1 MHSYL
6 RQAMFRG
13 EFMCANARNE
23 CRGIPFDPIF
33 HQVIE
38 HWDRIREQL
47 VVNINADYHVYEGD
61 EFREHLFEQY
71 LERERLTWPRLES
84 GRLDLKEKTFRDMAK
99 LDVRLA
105 PLHELRATLSQLRE
119 IKIKVDADW
128 RVRTNAVGIRIQ
140 DRPHATVRHRIS
152 VWSGDMGTVFHQA
165 AAGPRPCLLRFRAGG
180 IRDCCSSEWRRS
192 DACGLQ
198 LG

>member
-13 EFMCANARNE
+13 EFMCANARIE

-33 HQVIE
+33 QQVIE

-47 VVNINADYHVYEGD
+47 VANINADYHVYEGD

-84 GRLDLKEKTFRDMAK
+84 GRLDLKEKTFRDMSK

-128 RVRTNAVGIRIQ
+128 RVHTMLWAL
-140 DRPHATVRHRIS
+140 D
-152 VWSGDMGTVFHQA
+152 
-165 AAGPRPCLLRFRAGG
+165 PRPAARNRPLPNIRLVRRHGYGFLSSRSRAAPLPIAISSRRNSGLLL
-180 IRDCCSSEWRRS
+180 I
-192 DACGLQ
+192 
-198 LG
+198 